1 MIEALRII
9 GDVSLAAFLGI
20 NVFLHLFF
28 YPVCLL
34 FENVNHSYGIYDS
47 KSSHNL
53 LKEFMADVWIP
64 VSKGTIAFSVICGVV
79 GTLLLCLRL
88 VVNQMV

>member
-1 MIEALRII
+1 MIEALLVFGFIT
-9 GDVSLAAFLGI
+9 GMTFLGV

-34 FENVNHSYGIYDS
+34 FENVNYSYGIYDF

-53 LKEFMADVWIP
+53 FKEFIADVWIP
-64 VSKGTIAFSVICGVV
+64 VSKGTVAFSLICGFV
-79 GTLLLCLRL
+79 GTLLLWLRL

>member
-1 MIEALRII
+1 MMEVLLVFGFIT
-9 GDVSLAAFLGI
+9 GMTFLCM

-53 LKEFMADVWIP
+53 FKEFVAEIGFPYREVR
-64 VSKGTIAFSVICGVV
+64 
-79 GTLLLCLRL
+79 LRS
-88 VVNQMV
+88 Q

>member
-1 MIEALRII
+1 MIEVLLVFGFIT
-9 GDVSLAAFLGI
+9 GMTFLGTNI
-20 NVFLHLFF
+20 FLHCFF

-34 FENVNHSYGIYDS
+34 FENVNRSYDIGDS

-53 LKEFMADVWIP
+53 FKEFVAEIWIP

-79 GTLLLCLRL
+79 GTSLCYLRL
-88 VVNQMV
+88 ILN

>member
-1 MIEALRII
+1 MEVLLVFGFITGLT
-9 GDVSLAAFLGI
+9 FLGV

-34 FENVNHSYGIYDS
+34 FENVNRSYDIGDS
-47 KSSHNL
+47 KSCHDL
-53 LKEFMADVWIP
+53 FKEFVAEIWIP

-79 GTLLLCLRL
+79 GTLLLWLRL

>member
-1 MIEALRII
+1 MEVLLVFGFITGLT
-9 GDVSLAAFLGI
+9 FLGV

-64 VSKGTIAFSVICGVV
+64 VLKGTIAFSVICGVV

>member
-1 MIEALRII
+1 MEVLLVFGFITGMTFLGVNVLLHFFVYPMYLLSEYMNYNYNI
-9 GDVSLAAFLGI
+9 GDST
-20 NVFLHLFF
+20 NRR
-28 YPVCLL
+28 Y
-34 FENVNHSYGIYDS
+34 
-47 KSSHNL
+47 L

>member
-1 MIEALRII
+1 MEVLLVFGFIT
-9 GDVSLAAFLGI
+9 GMTFLGV

-28 YPVCLL
+28 YPVYLL